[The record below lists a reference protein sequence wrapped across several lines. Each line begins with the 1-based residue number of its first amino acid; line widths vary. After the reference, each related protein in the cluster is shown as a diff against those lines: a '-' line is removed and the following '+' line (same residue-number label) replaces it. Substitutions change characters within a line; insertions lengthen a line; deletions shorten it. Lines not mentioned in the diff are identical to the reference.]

1 MAECCGCLSQQTTN
15 KIGVRTGDALSPK
28 QQVTTAQPHV
38 QGPMLAHTDQ
48 RPTTTT
54 TTNIPDS
61 VERKPTK
68 VKENKIAAKQASLA
82 IKLRPSTATVGPN
95 KPKQI
100 EPIGIDDVDFM
111 QVIPEHSQAEMDMDD
126 TLILDEVFGD
136 GEDDPKESLLLVERS
151 PYSELEMLDPI
162 VETVEDSA
170 AFELWTTTSS
180 RVMKDGSLSYESAE
194 STLVQAL
201 ETLTETSNRKLLIS
215 AHSDMVR
222 FYTQHKQP
230 AKAAK
235 HGSSLTNEYKS
246 VYGERHANVSVLL
259 YNTALSWMNAGE
271 FVQAHE
277 CLLECCDIISAD
289 LLAEKDACRYLES
302 LCENVSRLDSAC
314 AREAK
319 RVFLSALESIPVEE
333 KRTARTMW
341 GYEVVESHPQVH
353 PTRLCVMNC
362 LWKVHVQLLDYSSA
376 ENVLVS
382 VLAAMEGPS
391 SQVDDASTVEAQWGL
406 ARIYVLQGKI
416 EMAKPL
422 LESCSQSVEHERQ
435 AIAKYVQACLLMRER
450 KYDAADF
457 LMAEC
462 LPKLFNVKNR
472 NVVDTDALNSALV
485 LNAYCNLRFSQ
496 RQFAEFIHLTKP
508 LVLLA
513 QAQELA
519 AKDANSCKFIWY
531 LPIGSKLRKVSL
543 SAENAFDYEA
553 SKEYID
559 KNGETRLGITEQVD
573 ALLLALAQNQA
584 IKAQLEA
591 AIAAYPVSEDGET
604 FMDILVDCVR
614 HNESENVIAL
624 VRYILKDTVELQSE
638 FDQFAAVMLQTQSQ
652 LDAYYLDYAETVR
665 EFEAA
670 HPVPVFGS
678 NEDGDEA
685 QEDDQEASQSGMEQ
699 QQPTATPQCPPPQ
712 PPVLA
717 TPPVLSHHLQWL
729 VRTIATRPSTA
740 GYSPLHAACA
750 NNHVSLMDLL
760 FMPYLDLP
768 KDLDSTLTLDAD
780 TPLHWAC
787 LNGHLLVVQL
797 LVKAGASVSCK
808 NKDGRS
814 CLGLAE
820 MLRRERIVNW
830 IVANCDVEEDTDV
843 SMAEAVQTNMDLNA
857 AASSSSSSS
866 SAPVNLE

>member
-1 MAECCGCLSQQTTN
+1 MADCCGCLSQQTTN
-15 KIGVRTGDALSPK
+15 KIGVRTSDAIRPK
-28 QQVTTAQPHV
+28 QVTTAQPDV
-38 QGPMLAHTDQ
+38 QVPMLTHSSPADPG
-48 RPTTTT
+48 PTTK
-54 TTNIPDS
+54 IPDS
-61 VERKPTK
+61 VERKASK
-68 VKENKIAAKQASLA
+68 LKENKAAAKQGSLA

-126 TLILDEVFGD
+126 TFILDEVFGD
-136 GEDDPKESLLLVERS
+136 GEDDAKESLLLVERS

-170 AFELWTTTSS
+170 AFELWTATSS
-180 RVMKDGSLSYESAE
+180 RVMKVGSLSYESAE

-277 CLLECCDIISAD
+277 CLLECCDIISAA
-289 LLAEKDACRYLES
+289 LLLEKDACRYLES
-302 LCENVSRLDSAC
+302 LCENVSRLDSGC
-314 AREAK
+314 VRDAK
-319 RVFLSALESIPVEE
+319 RVFLLALESIPVEE

-422 LESCSQSVEHERQ
+422 LESCSQSVGHERQ

-513 QAQELA
+513 QAQELD
-519 AKDANSCKFIWY
+519 AKDANRGEFIWY
-531 LPIGSKLRKVSL
+531 LPIGSKLRKVPL
-543 SAENAFDYEA
+543 SAEKAFDYEA

-559 KNGETRLGITEQVD
+559 KNGATRLGITGQVD

-584 IKAQLEA
+584 
-591 AIAAYPVSEDGET
+591 
-604 FMDILVDCVR
+604 
-614 HNESENVIAL
+614 
-624 VRYILKDTVELQSE
+624 
-638 FDQFAAVMLQTQSQ
+638 
-652 LDAYYLDYAETVR
+652 
-665 EFEAA
+665 
-670 HPVPVFGS
+670 
-678 NEDGDEA
+678 
-685 QEDDQEASQSGMEQ
+685 
-699 QQPTATPQCPPPQ
+699 
-712 PPVLA
+712 
-717 TPPVLSHHLQWL
+717 
-729 VRTIATRPSTA
+729 
-740 GYSPLHAACA
+740 
-750 NNHVSLMDLL
+750 
-760 FMPYLDLP
+760 
-768 KDLDSTLTLDAD
+768 
-780 TPLHWAC
+780 
-787 LNGHLLVVQL
+787 
-797 LVKAGASVSCK
+797 
-808 NKDGRS
+808 
-814 CLGLAE
+814 
-820 MLRRERIVNW
+820 
-830 IVANCDVEEDTDV
+830 
-843 SMAEAVQTNMDLNA
+843 
-857 AASSSSSSS
+857 
-866 SAPVNLE
+866 